1 MLGKV
6 IANVNGYVPISFHS
20 RNVIKWLDTR
30 GRHTSHVCW
39 ISGMC
44 EKKIMEKVQLL
55 DAESNILYTTFLSS
69 EDAKQIAIGNIFFDI
84 YIFH

>member
-1 MLGKV
+1 
-6 IANVNGYVPISFHS
+6 
-20 RNVIKWLDTR
+20 
-30 GRHTSHVCW
+30 
-39 ISGMC
+39 
-44 EKKIMEKVQLL
+44 MEKVQLL